1 MNNNILCHIVGLN
14 PKNKL
19 ELLRDIDQKQINIID
34 LEQLNKEVIN
44 NDEMLK
50 YFKQYNG
57 FKNQK
62 NDKYK
67 DVEKKMIEYWRKNMT
82 QQIDDNICGKKKSI
96 IIGYNTYFKNMS
108 KKVNINTNNKFLI
121 KSNKYDIRTII
132 ENNINNHK
140 SDIIKGIYPLE
151 NIDFNTICRNKNKLE
166 EVYLKEGYLTKD
178 FKDIVTILD
187 LLNNKKIKHE
197 GLWISMKQ
205 PYNIKSKIYPKKN
218 DKIFAYTEPIHALL
232 GSFTWNDTELIKSYK
247 GNDIKLVQKKAD
259 CLNKLKQK
267 RYLYFVEPDTFIP
280 HEKGNNIKF
289 FSQAPVIIKDKEEI
303 INVYDKFQ
311 KLGIF

>member
-267 RYLYFVEPDTFIP
+267 RYLYFVETDTFIP

-311 KLGIF
+311 KLGMF